1 MNYNDRKEIHE
12 YCMSK
17 PCAYES
23 RPFGEFTIFL
33 MKKSIIGNKGGTYI
47 MEFISK
53 EKIVELSN
61 PGVVSRQLL
70 NPENSSSERVTITE
84 VHLEVGACQPRHTH
98 DASEQIWYATKG
110 TGKLLLADDK
120 EKEFVAGDVVRF
132 ADKDEMGYVANKN
145 RMHKNN
151 DLQE

>member
-1 MNYNDRKEIHE
+1 
-12 YCMSK
+12 
-17 PCAYES
+17 
-23 RPFGEFTIFL
+23 
-33 MKKSIIGNKGGTYI
+33 

-53 EKIVELSN
+53 DSIAELSN

-70 NPENSSSERVTITE
+70 NTDNSSSERVTITE
-84 VHLEVGACQPRHTH
+84 VLLEVGACQPRHTH